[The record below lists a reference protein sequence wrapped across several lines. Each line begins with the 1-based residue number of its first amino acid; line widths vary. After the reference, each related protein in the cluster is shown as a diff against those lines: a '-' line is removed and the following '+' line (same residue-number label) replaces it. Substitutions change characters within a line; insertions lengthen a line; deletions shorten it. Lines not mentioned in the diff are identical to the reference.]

1 MTYFLLVKKFGSL
14 KNLAYLCTVVKQLK
28 NNNNMKTIEI
38 KTANNQITTVILDK
52 RIDANMFSCKSSLR
66 KRNADLLVHIDYIL
80 TDVSEVSYEKA
91 TYTNSNTQNVMSQDE
106 FDGVCQ
112 ANEIGE
118 NPFKCTIMCSNT
130 ELNEVSL

>member
-1 MTYFLLVKKFGSL
+1 
-14 KNLAYLCTVVKQLK
+14 
-28 NNNNMKTIEI
+28 MKTIEI